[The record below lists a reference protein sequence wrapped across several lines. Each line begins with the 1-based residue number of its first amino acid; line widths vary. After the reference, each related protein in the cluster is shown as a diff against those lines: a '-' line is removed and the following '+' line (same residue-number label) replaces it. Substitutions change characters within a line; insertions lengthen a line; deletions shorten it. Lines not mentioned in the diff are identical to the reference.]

1 MERLTNPLLY
11 RPAIVNDFLRRVV
24 NNWKHN
30 NDPVRPVKTVL
41 FTSLLAAAL
50 LATSAPAAEPT
61 RPSRPAPGPVADAMQ
76 SAVRELQADQNPALP
91 AHLQLERMAA
101 MRYTPETAAKLRA
114 VFGNEQPFS
123 IEQRPAKPGRQLVRM
138 RLQPLHFT
146 DKDSSRVDW
155 DEALL
160 DFDMDKTG
168 TTVDFSGSWNTLSA
182 SDATT
187 RLSAENISLSGH
199 QRRSVDK
206 LWFGNGRLHI
216 ARVRGDSPQAP
227 NSGKDVVM
235 NDLRVEWRTIEKP
248 KTVDMQFQQ
257 RIASFEAAGEKIEDV
272 RFDMH
277 LVNLDRAAMVALQ
290 AAGER
295 QREQLKTM
303 TPEQQL
309 AAVMP
314 MLQTF
319 GKSALVRGSAIEID
333 EISAR
338 FRGNK
343 ASIRGRLG
351 LQGAVEADLKDVTT
365 LVKKIAARFEIR
377 VPVAMVRDISG
388 IVAAR
393 QSAQQGAAANGM
405 SIAQLGQTMSDVVVG
420 KLLGAGYAR
429 LENEV
434 LVSTV
439 EFRNGKLTANGKEVA
454 LPKAPPG
461 GQAPV
466 SSQRSDLPPGA
477 LQARRIDDSCR
488 LPDFPDEVLAQ
499 DKALTAGFAYRIDE
513 TGKVEKSRVTAPS
526 SYPAWDQAMVEV
538 LGQCRYIPA
547 LQDGK
552 PIGVQVDWSVTRTRG
567 GPRSPLPTP

>member
-1 MERLTNPLLY
+1 
-11 RPAIVNDFLRRVV
+11 
-24 NNWKHN
+24 
-30 NDPVRPVKTVL
+30 VKTVL
-41 FTSLLAAAL
+41 SSSLLAAAL
-50 LATSAPAAEPT
+50 LATSASAAEST

-76 SAVRELQADQNPALP
+76 SAAREVQANQDSALP
-91 AHLQLERMAA
+91 VHLQLERMRA

-114 VFGNEQPFS
+114 VFGNEQPFTV
-123 IEQRPAKPGRQLVRM
+123 EQRPARPGRQLYRM

-160 DFDMDKTG
+160 DFDMDKSG
-168 TTVDFSGSWNTLSA
+168 TTVDFSGSWNTVSA
-182 SDATT
+182 SDAAT
-187 RLSAENISLSGH
+187 RLSAEGISLSGH
-199 QRRSVDK
+199 HRRSRDK
-206 LWFGNGRLHI
+206 LWFGNGQLRI
-216 ARVRGDSPQAP
+216 ARVRGESPQAP
-227 NSGKDVVM
+227 DSGMRLAV
-235 NDLRVEWRTIEKP
+235 NDLRAEWRSIEKP
-248 KTVDMQFQQ
+248 KTIDMQFQQ
-257 RIASFEAAGEKIEDV
+257 RIASIEAAGEKIEDL
-272 RFDMH
+272 RFDMRV
-277 LVNLDRAAMVALQ
+277 VNLDRAAMVALQ
-290 AAGER
+290 AASER
-295 QREQLKTM
+295 QRAQMTTM
-303 TPEQQL
+303 TAEQQV
-309 AAVMP
+309 AAAMP

-319 GKSALVRGSAIEID
+319 GRSALVRGSAIEID

-343 ASIRGRLG
+343 ASIRGRFA

-393 QSAQQGAAANGM
+393 QSAQQGAADKQVSGM
-405 SIAQLGQTMSDVVVG
+405 SMAQLGQTMSDVVVG
-420 KLLGAGYAR
+420 KLVGGGYAR
-429 LENEV
+429 LENDV

-466 SSQRSDLPPGA
+466 ASQPSALPPGA
-477 LQARRIDDSCR
+477 LQARRIQDSCR

-499 DKALTAGFAYRIDE
+499 DKAVKVGFAYRVNEI
-513 TGKVEKSRVTAPS
+513 GKVENTRVTVPS
-526 SYPAWDQAMVEV
+526 GYPAWDQAMVEA

-547 LQDGK
+547 LQDSK
-552 PIGVQVDWSVTRTRG
+552 PIGLQIDWNVTRTKG
-567 GPRSPLPTP
+567 GPRSPEPTP

>member
-1 MERLTNPLLY
+1 M
-11 RPAIVNDFLRRVV
+11 VNDFLRRVV

-30 NDPVRPVKTVL
+30 NDLPAPVKTL
-41 FTSLLAAAL
+41 LSSSLLAAAL
-50 LATSAPAAEPT
+50 LATSASAAEPT
-61 RPSRPAPGPVADAMQ
+61 PARPAPGPVADAMQ
-76 SAVRELQADQNPALP
+76 SAMREIQAEQNPALP
-91 AHLQLERMAA
+91 VHVQLERLGT

-114 VFGNEQPFS
+114 VFGNEQPFAV
-123 IEQRPAKPGRQLVRM
+123 ERRQAKPGRQLVRM
-138 RLQPLHFT
+138 RLQPLHYAG
-146 DKDSSRVDW
+146 KDDARVDW

-160 DFDMDKTG
+160 DFDMDRSG
-168 TTVDFSGSWNTLSA
+168 TTVDFSGSWNTVSA
-182 SDATT
+182 SDPAT
-187 RLSAENISLSGH
+187 RLSAQDIRLSGH
-199 QRRSVDK
+199 YYRSRDK
-206 LWFGNGRLHI
+206 LWFGNGQFRI
-216 ARVRGDSPQAP
+216 ARVRGEAP
-227 NSGKDVVM
+227 KTPGSGMDLSM
-235 NDLRVEWRTIEKP
+235 NDLRAEWRTIERP
-248 KTVDMQFQQ
+248 KTIDMQFQQ
-257 RIASFEAAGEKIEDV
+257 RIASIEAAGEKIEDV
-272 RFDMH
+272 RFDMR

-295 QREQLKTM
+295 QREKFKTM
-303 TPEQQL
+303 TAEQQL

-319 GKSALVRGSAIEID
+319 GKSALVRGSAIEFD

-351 LQGAVEADLKDVTT
+351 LQGAVEADLKDVTA

-393 QSAQQGAAANGM
+393 QSAQQGTAANGM
-405 SIAQLGQTMSDVVVG
+405 SVAQLGQTMTDVVVG

-429 LENEV
+429 LENDV

-439 EFRNGKLTANGKEVA
+439 EFRNGKLSANGKEVT
-454 LPKAPPG
+454 LPEAPPG

-466 SSQRSDLPPGA
+466 ARQRSDLPPNA
-477 LQARRIDDSCR
+477 LQARRIENSCR
-488 LPDFPDEVLAQ
+488 LPDFPDEVLAE
-499 DKALTAGFAYRIDE
+499 DKALSAGFAWRVDE
-513 TGKVEKSRVTAPS
+513 TGKVENARVAAPS
-526 SYPAWDQAMVEV
+526 DYPVWDQAMVEV

-552 PIGVQVDWSVTRTRG
+552 PIGLQIDWSVTRTKG
-567 GPRSPLPTP
+567 GPRSPQPTP

>member
-1 MERLTNPLLY
+1 M
-11 RPAIVNDFLRRVV
+11 
-24 NNWKHN
+24 
-30 NDPVRPVKTVL
+30 KTVL
-41 FTSLLAAAL
+41 SSSLLAAAL
-50 LATSAPAAEPT
+50 LATSASAAEPT
-61 RPSRPAPGPVADAMQ
+61 RPGRPAPGPVADAMQ
-76 SAVRELQADQNPALP
+76 SAVRELQAEQNAALP
-91 AHLQLERMAA
+91 AHLQLEQLAG

-114 VFGNEQPFS
+114 VFGNEQPFTV
-123 IEQRPAKPGRQLVRM
+123 ERRPARPGRHLYRM

-160 DFDMDKTG
+160 DFDIDKSG
-168 TTVDFSGSWNTLSA
+168 TTVDFSGSWNTASA

-187 RLSAENISLSGH
+187 RLSAEGISLTGH
-199 QRRSVDK
+199 HYRSRDK
-206 LWFGNGRLHI
+206 LWFGSGQLRV
-216 ARVRGDSPQAP
+216 ARVNGDSPQAP
-227 NSGKDVVM
+227 NSGKEVVIK
-235 NDLRVEWRTIEKP
+235 DLRAEWRTTEKP

-257 RIASFEAAGEKIEDV
+257 RIGSFEAAGEKVEDV
-272 RFDMH
+272 RFDMR
-277 LVNLDRAAMVALQ
+277 LVNLDRTAMVALQ
-290 AAGER
+290 AANER
-295 QREQLKTM
+295 QRAQLKTM

-314 MLQTF
+314 MLQAF

-343 ASIRGRLG
+343 ASIRGNVK
-351 LQGAVEADLKDVTT
+351 LQGAVEADLKNVSA

-420 KLLGAGYAR
+420 KLVGGGFAR
-429 LENEV
+429 LENDV

-439 EFRNGKLTANGKEVA
+439 EFRNGKLTANGKEIA

-461 GQAPV
+461 SQGPV
-466 SSQRSDLPPGA
+466 SSQRSDLPPHA
-477 LQARRIDDSCR
+477 LQARRIEDSCR
-488 LPDFPDEVLAQ
+488 LPDFPEEVLAE
-499 DKALTAGFAYRIDE
+499 DKALTAGFAYRVNEI
-513 TGKVEKSRVTAPS
+513 GKVENTRVTAPS
-526 SYPAWDQAMVEV
+526 DYPAWDQAMVEA

-552 PIGVQVDWSVTRTRG
+552 PIGMQMDWSVTRTKG
-567 GPRSPLPTP
+567 GPRSPIPTP